1 MNNLSSNKTMKIK
14 ANCKINLGLD
24 VLRRREDGYHDLST
38 IMLPVEGLYDVVDV
52 ERREDNKIA
61 FRGIG
66 LTVDC
71 ADEDNICV
79 KAAKLMQ
86 ERYGIAGVDITLD
99 KRVPFGAGLGG
110 GSADGTAVIM
120 AINNIFSLDLTEE
133 ELIARAAEL
142 GSDTAFFVRNTP
154 QLCEGRGE
162 QMTAIDVNLD
172 GMWMVIIKPNESVST
187 REAYAGVKPAIPEL
201 PLTQRIKRPIA
212 EWQGLIK
219 NDFEPSVFAAHPAIA
234 YAKQQLLQAGAIY
247 ASMSGSGSALFGLF
261 DNETSAEQMRHLT
274 DYIFKI

>member
-1 MNNLSSNKTMKIK
+1 MKIK

-24 VLRRREDGYHDLST
+24 VLRRRDDGYHDLST

-52 ERREDNKIA
+52 ERREDNKIV
-61 FRGIG
+61 FRGVG

-86 ERYGIAGVDITLD
+86 ERYGIAGVGITLD

-110 GSADGTAVIM
+110 GSADGTAVIL
-120 AINNIFSLDLTEE
+120 AINDIFSLDLTEE

-187 REAYAGVKPAIPEL
+187 REAYAGVKPAVPAL
-201 PLTQRIKRPIA
+201 PLTERIKRPIS

-219 NDFEPSVFAAHPAIA
+219 NDFETSVFAAHPAIA
-234 YAKQQLLQAGAIY
+234 SAKQQLLQAGAIY

>member
-1 MNNLSSNKTMKIK
+1 MKIK

-24 VLRRREDGYHDLST
+24 VLRRRDDGYHDLST
-38 IMLPVEGLYDVVDV
+38 IMLPVKGLYDVVDV
-52 ERREDNKIA
+52 ERRDDNKIA

-71 ADEDNICV
+71 AEEDNICV

-120 AINNIFSLDLTEE
+120 AINDIFSLDLTEE

-201 PLTQRIKRPIA
+201 ALTQRIKRPIA

-219 NDFEPSVFAAHPAIA
+219 NDFEPSVFAAHPAIES
-234 YAKQQLLQAGAIY
+234 AKEQLLQAGAIY

>member
-1 MNNLSSNKTMKIK
+1 MKIK

-86 ERYGIAGVDITLD
+86 EQYGIAGVDITLD

-110 GSADGTAVIM
+110 GSADGTAVIL

-172 GMWMVIIKPNESVST
+172 GMWIVIIKPNESVST

-201 PLTQRIKRPIA
+201 HLTQRIKRPIA

-219 NDFEPSVFAAHPAIA
+219 NDFEPSVFAVHPAIA
-234 YAKQQLLQAGAIY
+234 SAKQQLLQAGAIY

-261 DNETSAEQMRHLT
+261 NNETSAEQMRHLT